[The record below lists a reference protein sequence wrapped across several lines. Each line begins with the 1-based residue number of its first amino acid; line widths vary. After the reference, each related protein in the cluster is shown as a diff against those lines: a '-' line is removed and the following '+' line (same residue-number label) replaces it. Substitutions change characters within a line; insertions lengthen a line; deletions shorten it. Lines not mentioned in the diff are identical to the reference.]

1 MISRLDI
8 VVRSTE
14 VDTLGHVNN
23 SVYQQWME
31 WGRFEWVRHAATDFS
46 FLGSANLTMVVVHV
60 SLDYRRE
67 ARREVALDI
76 AEGADLV
83 MVKPAGWYLDVLA
96 DTAAASPVPVAAY
109 QISGEYAM
117 IEAAAARG
125 WIDRDAAIL
134 ESLTA
139 IRRAGADI
147 VLSYWATEVAG
158 LLSPR

>member
-46 FLGSANLTMVVVHV
+46 FGGTTHLTMVVVHV

-67 ARREVALDI
+67 ARRDDKMVIETSLSRLGTKSITYRQRVLHAEGTVAAEGTVVLAMFDRDTRRSTELPAAFRAALEPLVVSDI
-76 AEGADLV
+76 AG
-83 MVKPAGWYLDVLA
+83 P
-96 DTAAASPVPVAAY
+96 
-109 QISGEYAM
+109 
-117 IEAAAARG
+117 
-125 WIDRDAAIL
+125 
-134 ESLTA
+134 
-139 IRRAGADI
+139 
-147 VLSYWATEVAG
+147 
-158 LLSPR
+158 